1 MTQEWLKKTL
11 VSLGLSQIDAEVYVF
26 LSTRGFHN
34 IKSIAEAL
42 HMRKQQLY
50 QILKNLQSRG
60 IVNVS
65 HELPEYFSAVR
76 IEEII
81 DNIINAKKEQAITL
95 QQNKEELLL
104 CWRALT
110 NKNNSCG

>member
-1 MTQEWLKKTL
+1 MSLERVLRAL
-11 VSLGLSQIDAEVYVF
+11 ESLGLERVDAEVYVF
-26 LSTRGFHN
+26 LSTQGFHN

-95 QQNKEELLL
+95 QQSKEELLL
-104 CWRALT
+104 RWRALT
-110 NKNNSCG
+110 NKSNI